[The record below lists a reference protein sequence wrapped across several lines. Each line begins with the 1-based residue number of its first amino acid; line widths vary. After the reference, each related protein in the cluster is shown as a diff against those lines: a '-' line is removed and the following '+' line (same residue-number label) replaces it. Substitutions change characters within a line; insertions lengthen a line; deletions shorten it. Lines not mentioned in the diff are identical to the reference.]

1 MAPASNR
8 SLSRHDTARFLLCL
22 GLSVAALFAPERWAN
37 AAASTLR
44 NSILVPFLWLQERAE
59 ESKTSR
65 AVFARLTLERDSAG
79 HAAQFLPALRAENQR
94 LRQVLGLAQR
104 LGTPYV
110 PAEVLHEA
118 LPTDGRTLIL
128 SAGSKA
134 GVAEFSPVISPDGLI
149 GVVRAAGPQR
159 SVAMTWSHPEFRV
172 SAYTEDG
179 TVFGVVAPAAQLSG
193 SELLLQLRGVAYRD
207 SIALGTRVVSSG
219 LGGVYPAGIP
229 IGVVIGLA
237 REETGWE
244 RAYLVRPAANP
255 ANVLHV
261 LILTAHRDSS
271 LAPAFSPDSAP

>member
-1 MAPASNR
+1 
-8 SLSRHDTARFLLCL
+8 HDTARFFLCL
-22 GLSVAALFAPERWAN
+22 GLSVAALFAPERWADAT
-37 AAASTLR
+37 AAALR
-44 NSILVPFLWLQERAE
+44 DSVLVPFLWLQERAE

-65 AVFARLTLERDSAG
+65 AVFAHLTLERDSAA
-79 HAAQFLPALRAENQR
+79 HAGQFLPALRAENQR
-94 LRQVLGLAQR
+94 LRQLLGLGRR
-104 LGTPYV
+104 LGTSYV

-128 SAGSKA
+128 SAGSRA
-134 GVAEFSPVISPDGLI
+134 GVSEFSPVISPDGLI
-149 GVVRAAGPQR
+149 GVVRSAGPAR

-172 SAYTEDG
+172 SAYTENG
-179 TVFGVVAPAAQLSG
+179 TVFGVVAPAAQPSG

-207 SIALGTRVVSSG
+207 TIPLGTQVVSSG

-244 RAYLVRPAANP
+244 RAYLVLPAANP

-261 LILTAHRDSS
+261 LILTAHPDSS
-271 LAPAFSPDSAP
+271 VARAFVPDSAP